1 MVIINNIEYQLSDRK
16 NKKLKAFV
24 NNKWVHFGDNRY
36 TNFNDITELLDKSYN
51 NNDLYR
57 RLNYL
62 KRASKIKDKNGNLT
76 MNDIN
81 SPNFHS
87 IRILW

>member
-1 MVIINNIEYQLSDRK
+1 MVLINNIEYQLSDRK

-24 NNKWVHFGDNRY
+24 NGRWIHFGDNRY
-36 TNFNDITELLDKSYN
+36 TNFIDVTGLLDKSYN

-62 KRASKIKDKNGNLT
+62 KRASKIRDKNGNIT